1 MGFMDFLGR
10 MAGGKPI
17 FDEGAAAKNNDTPQQ
32 PVDSQPETGLE
43 KSDPHTFPDVHI
55 KRVSTRIN
63 GENMQVY
70 CQILNTWN
78 QEVMLDKITILGTK
92 HEIDDFLNANEEQ
105 QFLVYDGP
113 MPTDQNREAFLDY
126 KIRDTGDYFQSVHDV
141 TFMYH
146 DDTRRY
152 SVNEIRLRLPIRDI
166 YE

>member
-17 FDEGAAAKNNDTPQQ
+17 FDEDTSAKENATAP
-32 PVDSQPETGLE
+32 PEADLLE
-43 KSDPHTFPDVHI
+43 STLQKSDSHTFPNVHV
-55 KRVSTRIN
+55 KRVSTRLN
-63 GENMQVY
+63 GATMQVY

-78 QEVMLDKITILGTK
+78 QEVMLDKITLLGVK
-92 HEIDDFLNANEEQ
+92 HEIDDYLSPNEEQ

-113 MPTDQNREAFLDY
+113 MPADQNREAFLDY
-126 KIRDTGDYFQSVHDV
+126 KVRDTGDYFQSVHDV

-146 DDTRRY
+146 DDSKRY
-152 SVNEIRLRLPIRDI
+152 SVNEMRLRLPIRDI